1 MLAASKQL
9 VNSDRILP
17 GTGTISPKL
26 CTILILSERRSRLE
40 GRHSEKARTCTR
52 KLRVQSSALSLV
64 ELLSTSKFK
73 GLALILARDNIGDRN
88 ISSGLD
94 PPFS

>member
-9 VNSDRILP
+9 VNRDHILP

-26 CTILILSERRSRLE
+26 CTNLILLERRARLE
-40 GRHSEKARTCTR
+40 GRHSEKSRTRTW

-64 ELLSTSKFK
+64 ASLSTSKFK
-73 GLALILARDNIGDRN
+73 GLSLVSARDNTGDRY
-88 ISSGLD
+88 ISDGLN
-94 PPFS
+94 PPFN